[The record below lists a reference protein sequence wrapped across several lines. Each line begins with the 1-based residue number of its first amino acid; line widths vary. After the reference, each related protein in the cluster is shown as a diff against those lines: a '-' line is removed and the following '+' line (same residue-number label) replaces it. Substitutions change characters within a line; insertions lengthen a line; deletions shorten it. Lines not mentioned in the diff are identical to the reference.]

1 MSVLLVTS
9 FGDIVIDLYP
19 HKAPNACLNFLK
31 LCKLK
36 HYNNALLTEVQK
48 SIYACIQI
56 TLPKSNQTHLP
67 PSGSRWE
74 NTCPTSRT
82 KSMSK

>member
-19 HKAPNACLNFLK
+19 NKAPNACLNFLK

-48 SIYACIQI
+48 SKKKSMQTMSLKLSQ
-56 TLPKSNQTHLP
+56 TLPPL
-67 PSGSRWE
+67 SGKRLE
-74 NTCPTSRT
+74 KTCPISETR
-82 KSMSK
+82 